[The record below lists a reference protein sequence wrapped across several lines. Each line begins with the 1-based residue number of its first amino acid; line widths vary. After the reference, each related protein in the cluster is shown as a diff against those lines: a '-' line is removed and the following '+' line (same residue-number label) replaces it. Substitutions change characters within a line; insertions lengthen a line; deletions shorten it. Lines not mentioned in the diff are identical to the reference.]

1 MPEAMPYVVQ
11 LLIYAALILGTAVAA
26 GTIVSAL
33 ILLTMWAVDAWTL
46 RLVAN
51 PRPPSEADLA
61 AIARR
66 RGPVPI
72 VTSSHIKPGDITFS
86 YIGGSPET
94 DADQ

>member
-1 MPEAMPYVVQ
+1 MPEAMPYMVQ
-11 LLIYAALILGTAVAA
+11 LLVYAALILGTAVVA

-46 RLVAN
+46 RKVPNL
-51 PRPPSEADLA
+51 RPLSEADLA
-61 AIARR
+61 AIARK
-66 RGPVPI
+66 RGPLPI

-86 YIGGSPET
+86 YIGGNPET